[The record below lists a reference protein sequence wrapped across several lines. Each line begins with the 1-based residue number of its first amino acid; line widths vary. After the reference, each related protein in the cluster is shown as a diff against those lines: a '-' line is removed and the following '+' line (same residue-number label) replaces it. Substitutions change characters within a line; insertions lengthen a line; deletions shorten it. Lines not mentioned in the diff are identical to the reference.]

1 MQETQNLKSDLPPDV
16 TFLGSNEFNN
26 AFLDKQHA
34 LEFDAPSVI
43 PSDLNNLGN
52 RLPPIYEFTLEENAV
67 STAVASTSRRT
78 FKMTSL
84 CRPGL
89 EDAKRALEYAE
100 AAWDKQDWAEARI
113 HYTNAAAIFRIS
125 ENIRREAVCLQRL
138 GEICRIL
145 SQFQAARAHILQA
158 HVLFGQCRETAR
170 QLMCER
176 WLARTV
182 NDEGNTNQ
190 ARLLLQVALD
200 TSRSARL
207 RESEGWCL
215 LHLGKIE
222 GTDGRL
228 VQQALDIAQTDKFSI
243 LEDGCL
249 AASSTFPKGLVTSYP
264 ESSTAS
270 KDAQNNK
277 T

>member
-1 MQETQNLKSDLPPDV
+1 
-16 TFLGSNEFNN
+16 
-26 AFLDKQHA
+26 
-34 LEFDAPSVI
+34 
-43 PSDLNNLGN
+43 
-52 RLPPIYEFTLEENAV
+52 
-67 STAVASTSRRT
+67 
-78 FKMTSL
+78 MTSL

-182 NDEGNTNQ
+182 NDEG
-190 ARLLLQVALD
+190 
-200 TSRSARL
+200 
-207 RESEGWCL
+207 
-215 LHLGKIE
+215 
-222 GTDGRL
+222 
-228 VQQALDIAQTDKFSI
+228 
-243 LEDGCL
+243 
-249 AASSTFPKGLVTSYP
+249 
-264 ESSTAS
+264 
-270 KDAQNNK
+270 
-277 T
+277 